1 MLKAGMKGDT
11 HNAVATRPHEI
22 RGPCAFAK
30 AISRAR
36 QRRTFQ
42 EIGPDLRLKL
52 CNNGMMSRISKPTT
66 KTDVAG
72 LTVRVIVL

>member
-36 QRRTFQ
+36 HR
-42 EIGPDLRLKL
+42 G
-52 CNNGMMSRISKPTT
+52 
-66 KTDVAG
+66 TDIAG
-72 LTVRVIVL
+72 LTVRVIIL